1 MNGADTD
8 IDDFYAKNYKKV
20 LTFVFECD
28 IIVISYANV
37 LI

>member
-1 MNGADTD
+1 MAAL
-8 IDDFYAKNYKKV
+8 FFLKNFKKV
-20 LTFVFECD
+20 LTFASECD